1 MKAEYRKFRNI
12 HLTSKHKI
20 QTSKTAFKPLMRMFK
35 FQKEYIKQMIHN
47 NHYNYLE
54 IQISVVFCEQLE
66 NAYTPEGEN

>member
-1 MKAEYRKFRNI
+1 
-12 HLTSKHKI
+12 
-20 QTSKTAFKPLMRMFK
+20 MRMFK